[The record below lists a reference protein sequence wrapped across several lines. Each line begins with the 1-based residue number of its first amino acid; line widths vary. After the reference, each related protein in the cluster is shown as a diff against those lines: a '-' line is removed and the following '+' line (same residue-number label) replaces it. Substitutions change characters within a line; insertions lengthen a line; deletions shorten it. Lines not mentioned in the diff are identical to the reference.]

1 MKSIDAIRALALILV
16 LLSIPHP
23 SQGASNRFFNFS
35 SGRRTAGLFTSFSDD
50 VNYYFAQV
58 RLKPAHTFEVGLKG
72 GISDVNRGG
81 SNSTGAYVGVD
92 GNFKIATLDSPTLF
106 DLYVTL
112 GLSSIVKSRRAQN
125 EFFIG
130 PVGEK
135 TLTSSSSLTI
145 KGTLGLEGAVSGGS
159 LFNDDEFDLF
169 ITAGLI
175 LNVGERVNIF
185 LEGKGGTDFSG
196 GLGVNFL
203 F

>member
-1 MKSIDAIRALALILV
+1 MKKNHAVRALALLLV
-16 LLSIPHP
+16 LSCVPHLSY
-23 SQGASNRFFNFS
+23 GAANRFFNFS
-35 SGRRTAGLFTSFSDD
+35 SGRRTAGLFTSFSND

-58 RLKPAHTFEVGLKG
+58 RFRPANTFEVGLKG
-72 GISDVNRGG
+72 GISDVNRGRN
-81 SNSTGAYVGVD
+81 NSTGAYVGVD

-106 DLYVTL
+106 DLYITL

-125 EFFIG
+125 EFFLG

-135 TLTSSSSLTI
+135 TLTSSSSLSV

-159 LFNDDEFDLF
+159 LFNDNEFDLF
-169 ITAGLI
+169 ITGGI
-175 LNVGERVNIF
+175 VFNVGERVNIF